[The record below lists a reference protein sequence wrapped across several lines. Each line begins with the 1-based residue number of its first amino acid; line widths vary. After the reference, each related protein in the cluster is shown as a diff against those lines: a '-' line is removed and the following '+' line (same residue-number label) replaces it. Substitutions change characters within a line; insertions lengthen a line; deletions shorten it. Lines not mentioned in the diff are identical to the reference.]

1 VLNASEQSGVV
12 TTGPWLA
19 RDGFVAETAIKMDRL
34 QAKIDR
40 LEHQGELVR
49 HHMAELLDSAQ
60 QTNRFQAFEESL
72 RNSREYKIDEMLRAV
87 KDLKAR
93 LDLIEGTRTI
103 SNHLT
108 YKTFES
114 VDRKLLELGA
124 FQARMAKLERGVAI
138 KAVALFGSLFLAAA
152 AAVIHF
158 G

>member
-1 VLNASEQSGVV
+1 MLNASDQSGVV
-12 TTGPWLA
+12 TTGPWMA
-19 RDGFVAETAIKMDRL
+19 RDGFVAETAVKMDRL

-49 HHMAELLDSAQ
+49 HHLTELLDSAQ
-60 QTNRFQAFEESL
+60 QAHRFQAFEESL

-124 FQARMAKLERGVAI
+124 FQARMEKLERSVAI
-138 KAVALFGSLFLAAA
+138 KAIALFGTLFSVAA
-152 AAVIHF
+152 AAVLYF
-158 G
+158 R